1 MKPIIRKI
9 LLWLIASVTLLTVL
23 AFIVDIFIMP
33 WYVNSVEVVV
43 PNTVGINRDEATKI
57 LLDSNLNAIVEGPR
71 YSDEFPIDQV
81 IYQKPEAGSIVK
93 ENRRVY
99 IVISGGNPL
108 TIMPYLLD
116 KTLRDA
122 KVSIERMGFVLGNVT
137 EVKSESKANTI
148 VEQYPKEGTNLQKG
162 TKVNLKISVGPNIG
176 MVRVPDLLGK
186 SFGEA
191 KSILQN
197 NSLIVGKINYQD
209 SRTLL
214 PNTVLTQYP
223 TKNKLVNIGEPI
235 DLFITKSQN

>member
-9 LLWLIASVTLLTVL
+9 LLWLIALVTLLTIS
-23 AFIVDIFIMP
+23 AFIIDILIMP

-43 PNTVGINRDEATKI
+43 PNTVGINGDEATKI

-108 TIMPYLLD
+108 TKMPYLLD

-148 VEQYPKEGTNLQKG
+148 VEQYPKEGINLQKG

-176 MVRVPDLLGK
+176 MVRVPDVLGK
-186 SFGEA
+186 SYGEA

-214 PNTVLTQYP
+214 PNTIIAQYP
-223 TKNKLVNIGEPI
+223 TKNKLINVGEPI